1 MANVLTDLAGDI
13 YTAADIVGREL
24 TGASSSVMR
33 NTSNERAS
41 IGDPI
46 RSFFTRQAT
55 AISPSPS
62 MTIPEGDD
70 QSVDNKTLTISKDRA
85 VQIPWT
91 GEDMKHVNNG
101 SGFDTIYGDQIR
113 QAMRTISNEIEA
125 DVLIE
130 GYQNAS
136 RAVGTAGTTPFGSD
150 FDVVAEARQILVDNG
165 TPIDNQ
171 ITMVLNTLAGTKL
184 RNLAQLQKVN
194 ESGGAELLRQGALLD
209 LQGIM
214 LKESAG
220 VQAHTQG
227 IGTGHLVNGTQAAG
241 DTVILADNGTSTIV
255 AGDVVTF
262 AGDTNKYVV
271 TVALSG
277 GQFEIASPGLRVAPA
292 DDAAITV
299 GGSYTGNIAFH
310 RNAIELVMRAPAV
323 PAGGDT
329 ADDEMM
335 VQDPSSGLVFAIRSY
350 KGYRKAM
357 FEVAAV
363 WGKKCWKPD
372 FVSTILG

>member
-1 MANVLTDLAGDI
+1 LTDLAGDI

-227 IGTGHLVNGTQAAG
+227 TGTGNQVNGTQAAG
-241 DTVILADNGTSTIV
+241 DTVILADTGTSTIV

-363 WGKKCWKPD
+363 WGQRCWKPD
-372 FVSTILG
+372 FVATILG

>member
-46 RSFFTRQAT
+46 RSFFTRQAA

-62 MTIPEGDD
+62 MTIPEGTD

-227 IGTGHLVNGTQAAG
+227 IGTDHLVNGTQAAG
-241 DTVILADNGTSTIV
+241 DTVILADTGQDTIV

-363 WGKKCWKPD
+363 WGQRCWKPD
-372 FVSTILG
+372 FVATILG

>member
-227 IGTGHLVNGTQAAG
+227 TGTGNQVNGTQAAG

-363 WGKKCWKPD
+363 WGQRCWKPD
-372 FVSTILG
+372 FVATILG